1 VLLEQDVVQPWGEN
15 HTVTLAGRFGVR
27 GPSVRN
33 FKVTTL
39 LDGTFTASVQ
49 GGAQMRLAVLA
60 GKTRVASGTTST
72 AGTVCGARTLTFR
85 VTRTAGSGAF
95 TLAVSLP

>member
-1 VLLEQDVVQPWGEN
+1 
-15 HTVTLAGRFGVR
+15 
-27 GPSVRN
+27 
-33 FKVTTL
+33 
-39 LDGTFTASVQ
+39 
-49 GGAQMRLAVLA
+49 MRLAVLA